1 MLRALARIPGYR
13 LSRAIGYPQLL
24 PMNLT
29 LSVSYA
35 CNSRCRTCNIYK
47 KKAVNL
53 SVDEWN
59 RIFENYGR
67 NLFWATISGGEPFL
81 REDLADIVCALYD
94 SCGPSVITIPTNGLL
109 SDRIPDVVERIAKY
123 CRHSQVVINI
133 SIDDIG
139 ERHDD
144 IRGVQGSY
152 ERAGKTFHE
161 LRAGAWTNVS
171 LGIHTV
177 ISRYNVKRIPEIF
190 THLSALNPDSY
201 ISEIA
206 EERRELDTVGSEI
219 TPGND
224 DYAFAVDY
232 LSRALR
238 ADRFNKVG
246 KVIRAF
252 RLHYYAMVKRV
263 LREHR
268 QVIPCYAGIASG
280 QIAPDGDVWMCCI
293 KADPIGNLRDA
304 EYDFSKIWFSPKAHT
319 MRKAI
324 KRKECYCPLANAS
337 YTNML
342 HDPGSLLHVAGALAR
357 MSVRG

>member
-53 SVDEWN
+53 SVDEWS
-59 RIFENYGR
+59 RIFENYGK

-81 REDLADIVCALYD
+81 REDIADIVCALYD
-94 SCGPSVITIPTNGLL
+94 SCSPSVITIPTNGLL
-109 SDRIPDVVERIAKY
+109 SDRIPDLVERIAGY
-123 CRHSQVVINI
+123 CRHAQVVINV
-133 SIDDIG
+133 SMDDIG

-152 ERAGKTFHE
+152 EQACKTFFA
-161 LRAGAWTNVS
+161 LRKGAWTNVS

-177 ISRYNVKRIPEIF
+177 ISRYNVTRIPEIY
-190 THLSALNPDSY
+190 THLSSLNPDSY

-206 EERRELDTVGSEI
+206 EERKELDTVGSEI
-219 TPGND
+219 APGND
-224 DYAFAVDY
+224 DYATAVDY
-232 LSRALR
+232 LSRELR
-238 ADRFNKVG
+238 TDRFNKVG

-252 RLHYYAMVKRV
+252 RLHYYALAKRI

-268 QVIPCYAGIASG
+268 QVIPCYAGIASA
-280 QIAPDGDVWMCCI
+280 QISPDGDVWMCCV
-293 KADPIGNLRDA
+293 KADPVGNLRNA
-304 EYDFSKIWFSPKAHT
+304 GYDFPAIWFSPKARG
-319 MRKAI
+319 MREAI
-324 KRKECYCPLANAS
+324 KRGACHCPLANAS

-342 HDPGSLLHVAGALAR
+342 HDSGSLMHVAGTLAR
-357 MSVRG
+357 MSIRG